1 MRTILPQPGCG
12 FAVRALSIGLLLSTG
27 CAAPVAPS
35 ADDSPSVQPV
45 GDANAAAPQN
55 ADRLRMRLEE
65 IRPIPDFPAQAPVTD
80 AAPSDKRASGDRE
93 LARAKQMFAE
103 QLWPDALE
111 AASRVIAL
119 DAANIEA
126 RVLLARAAIQLGDT
140 AKARAALDEALRRSP
155 RSAPVHYWLGEL
167 AWQEQNAAVAIAHF
181 RLALRA
187 AADLAAEP
195 CLVLAHLS
203 LAQALQREG
212 YLAAAAQQWRAYL
225 TAVKAPSPAA
235 RALPELQQVI
245 PLYRGKAA
253 AQLGDL
259 YTKLGQPA
267 DAVEAFRCA
276 MEEQP
281 NEPSHRVSFALALA
295 RTGLVEEAL
304 AAVREAATAQ
314 QDAAGAIQLLEQVCD
329 ALKQP
334 DRFATELVALV
345 DRSDDPAL
353 RLRAVEALKSA
364 NQSEVAA
371 RLLEA
376 YLARNPDD
384 DAKRLELARL
394 WGQSKMP
401 DLALDTM
408 GRLLGAR
415 AAAYRDATALLL
427 EWGGGDASRE
437 WIAASHRRITL
448 PQGGERSAALEKFM
462 LGVLLEGARKPD
474 LAGEQFRSAAAADPP
489 FAPAWVMLA
498 RQAADR
504 EDWPGVL
511 EAAAKAIDAGC
522 ADSQALTLKGRAHE
536 ALDEMESAETA
547 LMEAFAK
554 DTKNSEP
561 LRVLA
566 DAAEHRGDARRCE
579 QLCRRIVEDVDPRD
593 AAAREKLIRL
603 YVNAGRID
611 DAQQHFSDFER
622 LGQTGA
628 AVDRCKALLDFVTS
642 RSPSGQR
649 RLGSYRRALRKL
661 LEKHPDD
668 ADTRVDLAL
677 SHLAEGNYDS
687 AEKELRAA
695 LAKSPTDRR
704 ALQMLATAQSRQL
717 DFEAAE
723 RTVRQLLKRRP
734 RDLGYHQ
741 QLAELLV
748 DQDRYDDA
756 VEILDKLLERDDLKA
771 SRPLYT
777 ARLLDVLLAGKRFDR
792 AIEVARRWHDEEPAD
807 PARRQAY
814 LVTLTRAKRHDD
826 AIAAVEGWLKTEP
839 TSDTLRAVYLDQL
852 RQARRID
859 EALAHVLDWLAD
871 EPDDPGLNQSL
882 VRLLWAARDW
892 DSAIEVATTAAE
904 HPPHRARFEA
914 MLGTTY
920 QLARRYDDAIAFYR
934 RRIDRDEGEA
944 AYRELILILMIAERY
959 GEAEK
964 TINFRLSA
972 LQQLRDTGEENV
984 DGPMLW
990 LRNRLAQVFQ
1000 QTGRPTQAIQQLE
1013 MIHRDLPTDA
1023 GINNDLGYTYA
1034 DLGLKLDK
1042 AERMIR
1048 LALAEQPRNGAYL
1061 DSLGWVFYKREDFPR
1076 AVAFIQRAV
1085 RLQEDEPDPILYD
1098 HLADALYRAG
1108 RPDEARTNWRKA
1120 LAVRGETDSDRRDGS
1135 TADAAS
1141 QPAATTASQPVDA
1154 ATTQPARGTEDHAGD
1169 GLDPERDRPPTAE
1182 ERRVLERIREKLRQ
1196 IEAGQPVDTAPVGE
1210 EKPVDVP

>member
-1 MRTILPQPGCG
+1 MTTHLCRPPYGGAT
-12 FAVRALSIGLLLSTG
+12 RALLIGLICFAG
-27 CAAPVAPS
+27 CATPDAPAPDDPSTTATDAAPS
-35 ADDSPSVQPV
+35 DASPQK
-45 GDANAAAPQN
+45 
-55 ADRLRMRLEE
+55 ADRARMALDE
-65 IRPIPDFPAQAPVTD
+65 IRPIPDFPALMAPAD
-80 AAPSDKRASGDRE
+80 AAPSTSDLAAAQRE
-93 LARAKQMFAE
+93 LSRAKQLFGE

-119 DAANIEA
+119 DPTSIDA

-140 AKARAALDEALRRSP
+140 AIARTALEEAQRRNP
-155 RSAPVHYWLGEL
+155 RSAAVHYWLGEL
-167 AWQEQNAAVAIAHF
+167 AWQEQNASVAIAHF
-181 RLALRA
+181 RLAFRSA
-187 AADLAAEP
+187 TDPAVEP
-195 CLVLAHLS
+195 CLILAHLS

-212 YLAAAAQQWRAYL
+212 YLSAAARQWQAYL
-225 TAVKAPSPAA
+225 DAVKAPPPAA

-245 PLYRGKAA
+245 SLYRGKAA

-259 YTKLGQPA
+259 YSQLEQPA
-267 DAVEAFRCA
+267 QAADAYRRA

-281 NEPSHRVSFALALA
+281 KESSYRAAYALALA
-295 RTGLVEEAL
+295 RAGRAEEAL
-304 AAVREAATAQ
+304 AAVRETAAQSGDAAAT
-314 QDAAGAIQLLEQVCD
+314 IKLLEQVCD

-334 DRFATELVALV
+334 NRFATELTALAQQ
-345 DRSDDPAL
+345 SSDPAL

-364 NQSEVAA
+364 NQSEAAA
-371 RLLEA
+371 RLLETYVA
-376 YLARNPDD
+376 THPDD
-384 DAKRLELARL
+384 EAKQLELASL
-394 WGQSKMP
+394 WGRSKKP
-401 DLALDTM
+401 DLALEVL
-408 GRLLGAR
+408 GRILTAR

-427 EWGGGDASRE
+427 EWGGGDASPA
-437 WIAASHRRITL
+437 WIDASHRRITL
-448 PQGGERSAALEKFM
+448 PHGGARNAALEKFM
-462 LGVLLEGARKPD
+462 LGALLEGAGKPD
-474 LAGEQFRSAAAADPP
+474 LAGEQFQSAATADPP

-504 EDWPGVL
+504 EDWIGVL
-511 EAAAKAIDAGC
+511 DVAGKAIAAGC
-522 ADSQALTLKGRAHE
+522 EDSQALLLKGRAHE

-579 QLCRRIVEDVDPRD
+579 QLSRRIVEDVDPRD
-593 AAAREKLIRL
+593 AAAREKLVRL

-695 LAKSPTDRR
+695 LEKSPADRR

-734 RDLGYHQ
+734 RDLGYLQ

-748 DQDRYDDA
+748 DQDRFDDA
-756 VEILDKLLERDDLKA
+756 IEILDKLLERSDLKA

-792 AIEVARRWHDEEPAD
+792 AIEVARRWLDEESGD
-807 PARRQAY
+807 TARRQAY
-814 LVTLTRAKRHDD
+814 LVTLNRAKRHDD
-826 AIAAVEGWLKTEP
+826 AIAAVEDWLKIEP

-859 EALAHVLDWLAD
+859 EGLARVLDWLAE
-871 EPDDPGLNQSL
+871 EPDDPGLNQAL

-972 LQQLRDTGEENV
+972 LQQLRDTGEGNV
-984 DGPMLW
+984 DGPMYW
-990 LRNRLAQVFQ
+990 LRSRLAQVYQ

-1013 MIHRDLPTDA
+1013 LILRDLPTDA

-1048 LALAEQPRNGAYL
+1048 LALAEQPRNAAYL
-1061 DSLGWVFYKREDFPR
+1061 DSLGWVFYKRGEFSR
-1076 AVAFIQRAV
+1076 AVLFIQRAV
-1085 RLQEDEPDPILYD
+1085 RLQEDDPDPILYD
-1098 HLADALYRAG
+1098 HFADALYRAD
-1108 RPDEARTNWRKA
+1108 RPDEARINWQRA
-1120 LAVRGETDSDRRDGS
+1120 LSIRGQSESAEGDDQTD
-1135 TADAAS
+1135 DAAS
-1141 QPAATTASQPVDA
+1141 QPATPPATQPTDDA
-1154 ATTQPARGTEDHAGD
+1154 ADSET
-1169 GLDPERDRPPTAE
+1169 DRPPTAE

-1196 IEAGQPVDTAPVGE
+1196 LDAGQTVDTAPVGE
-1210 EKPVDVP
+1210 KEAADRP

>member
-1 MRTILPQPGCG
+1 MNTLLCKSLRSGATRVML
-12 FAVRALSIGLLLSTG
+12 IGLLLLAG
-27 CAAPVAPS
+27 CTAPS
-35 ADDSPSVQPV
+35 APPPDGASSSASDDASS
-45 GDANAAAPQN
+45 DATPQKTSR
-55 ADRLRMRLEE
+55 ARTPLSD
-65 IRPIPDFPAQAPVTD
+65 IRPIPDFPPP
-80 AAPSDKRASGDRE
+80 AADNAGVPSPEDRAAANRE
-93 LARAKQMFAE
+93 LARAQRRFSE

-111 AASRVIAL
+111 AAARVIAL
-119 DAANIEA
+119 DPANVDA

-140 AKARAALDEALRRSP
+140 TKARTALEEAQRRSP
-155 RSAPVHYWLGEL
+155 RNASVQYWLGEL
-167 AWQEQNAAVAIAHF
+167 AWQEQNTPVAIAHF

-187 AADLAAEP
+187 ASDPAVEP
-195 CLVLAHLS
+195 CLVLTHLS

-212 YLAAAAQQWRAYL
+212 YLTASAQQWRAYL
-225 TAVKAPSPAA
+225 DAVKASSPAA
-235 RALPELQQVI
+235 RALPELQQVL

-259 YTKLGQPA
+259 YTQLEQPA
-267 DAVEAFRCA
+267 QAVEAYRLA
-276 MEEQP
+276 IEEQP
-281 NEPSHRVSFALALA
+281 NESSYRAAFALALA
-295 RTGLVEEAL
+295 RAGRAEEAI
-304 AAVREAATAQ
+304 AAVRTATAAPNDAAAT
-314 QDAAGAIQLLEQVCD
+314 IKLLEQVCD

-334 DRFATELVALV
+334 NRFATELASLAEQ
-345 DRSDDPAL
+345 SDDPAL
-353 RLRAVEALKSA
+353 RLRIVEALKGA
-364 NQSEVAA
+364 NQPEAAA
-371 RLLEA
+371 RLLKA
-376 YLARNPDD
+376 HLAAHPDD
-384 DAKRLELARL
+384 DDHAKQLELARL
-394 WGQSKMP
+394 WGLSKKP
-401 DLALDTM
+401 DLALEAL
-408 GRLLGAR
+408 GRLLSAR
-415 AAAYRDATALLL
+415 AAAYRDATPMLL
-427 EWGGGDASRE
+427 EWGGSAESHAWIDASR
-437 WIAASHRRITL
+437 RRIVL
-448 PQGGERSAALEKFM
+448 PHGDARIASLEKFM
-462 LGVLLEGARKPD
+462 HGVLLEGAKKPD
-474 LAGEQFRSAAAADPP
+474 LAGEQYKSAATDDAP

-511 EAAAKAIDAGC
+511 DAAAKAVAAGC
-522 ADSQALTLKGRAHE
+522 EDSLALTLKGRAHE
-536 ALDEMESAETA
+536 ALDEMEAAEAA
-547 LMEAFAK
+547 LMEAFGK

-566 DAAEHRGDARRCE
+566 DAAEHRGEARRCE

-622 LGQTGA
+622 LGQSGA

-642 RSPSGQR
+642 RSSSGQR
-649 RLGSYRRALRKL
+649 RLSSYRRALRKL

-677 SHLAEGNYDS
+677 SHLAEGNYES

-695 LAKSPTDRR
+695 LDQAPSDRR

-717 DFEAAE
+717 EFEDAE
-723 RTVRQLLKRRP
+723 QTVRQLLKRRP

-756 VEILDKLLERDDLKA
+756 AEVLEKLLARDDLKA
-771 SRPLYT
+771 SRSLYT

-792 AIEVARRWHDEEPAD
+792 AMEVAHRWLDEEPTD
-807 PARRQAY
+807 TSRRQAY
-814 LVTLTRAKRHDD
+814 LVTLNRAKRHDD
-826 AIAAVEGWLKTEP
+826 AIAAVEGWLKSEP
-839 TSDTLRAVYLDQL
+839 TSDPLRAVYLDQL
-852 RQARRID
+852 RQARRI
-859 EALAHVLDWLAD
+859 EEGLARVLDWLAD
-871 EPDDPGLNQSL
+871 EPDDSGLNQSL

-990 LRNRLAQVFQ
+990 LRNRLAQVYQ

-1048 LALAEQPRNGAYL
+1048 LALAEQPRNAAYL
-1061 DSLGWVFYKREDFPR
+1061 DSLGWVFYKRGDFPR
-1076 AVAFIQRAV
+1076 AVSFIQRAV
-1085 RLQEDEPDPILYD
+1085 RMQEDDPDPILYD
-1098 HLADALYRAG
+1098 HFADALYRAG
-1108 RPDEARTNWRKA
+1108 RPDEARINWQRA
-1120 LAVRGETDSDRRDGS
+1120 LSIRGEGDSADRDEQTDG
-1135 TADAAS
+1135 AAS
-1141 QPAATTASQPVDA
+1141 QPVVQSASQPENDA
-1154 ATTQPARGTEDHAGD
+1154 A
-1169 GLDPERDRPPTAE
+1169 DPERDRPPTAE
-1182 ERRVLERIREKLRQ
+1182 ERRVLDRVREKLRQ
-1196 IEAGQPVDTAPVGE
+1196 LDAGQLVDTAPVGE
-1210 EKPVDVP
+1210 KEAAE

>member
-1 MRTILPQPGCG
+1 MNILFPRFLRDG
-12 FAVRALSIGLLLSTG
+12 AIRALILSLICFAG
-27 CAAPVAPS
+27 CATPVAPS
-35 ADDSPSVQPV
+35 SDDTSTS
-45 GDANAAAPQN
+45 GRDETSSDAAPQK
-55 ADRLRMRLEE
+55 ADRARIALDE
-65 IRPIPDFPAQAPVTD
+65 IRPIPEFPTQSTEADVPPSPENR
-80 AAPSDKRASGDRE
+80 AAADRE
-93 LARAKQMFAE
+93 LARAQRMFGE

-111 AASRVIAL
+111 VAARVTAL
-119 DAANIEA
+119 DPVNIDA

-140 AKARAALDEALRRSP
+140 AKARTALEEAQRRSP
-155 RSAPVHYWLGEL
+155 RNASVQYWLGEL
-167 AWQEQNAAVAIAHF
+167 AWQEQNAPVAIAHF

-187 AADLAAEP
+187 ASDPAAEP
-195 CLVLAHLS
+195 CLVLTHLS

-212 YLAAAAQQWRAYL
+212 YLAAAARQWRAYL
-225 TAVKAPSPAA
+225 DAVKTPSPAA
-235 RALPELQQVI
+235 RALPELRQVI

-259 YTKLGQPA
+259 YTQLEQPA
-267 DAVEAFRCA
+267 QAVEAYRLA
-276 MEEQP
+276 IEEQP
-281 NEPSHRVSFALALA
+281 NESSYRAALALALA
-295 RTGLVEEAL
+295 RAGRAEEAL
-304 AAVREAATAQ
+304 AAVRTATAAPNDAAAT
-314 QDAAGAIQLLEQVCD
+314 IKLLEQICD

-334 DRFATELVALV
+334 DRFATELVALAEA
-345 DRSDDPAL
+345 SDDPAL
-353 RLRAVEALKSA
+353 RLRIVEALKSA
-364 NQSEVAA
+364 NQSEAAA

-376 YLARNPDD
+376 YIATNPDD
-384 DAKRLELARL
+384 DAKQLELARL
-394 WGQSKMP
+394 WGQSKKP
-401 DLALDTM
+401 DLALEAL
-408 GRLLGAR
+408 GRLLTAR
-415 AAAYRDATALLL
+415 IAAYRDATPILL
-427 EWGGGDASRE
+427 EWGGSAESRAWIDASR
-437 WIAASHRRITL
+437 RRTVL
-448 PQGGERSAALEKFM
+448 PHSDTQNVALEKFM
-462 LGVLLEGARKPD
+462 LGVLLEGAEKPG
-474 LAGEQFRSAAAADPP
+474 LAGEQFQSAATDDAP

-498 RQAADR
+498 RQAADQ

-511 EAAAKAIDAGC
+511 DATAKAVAAGC
-522 ADSQALTLKGRAHE
+522 ADSLALTLKGRAHE
-536 ALDEMESAETA
+536 ALDEMEAAEAA
-547 LMEAFAK
+547 LMDAFGK

-566 DAAEHRGDARRCE
+566 DAAEHRGEARRCE

-622 LGQTGA
+622 LGQSGA

-642 RSPSGQR
+642 RSSSGQR
-649 RLGSYRRALRKL
+649 RLSSYRRALRKL
-661 LEKHPDD
+661 LEKYPGD
-668 ADTRVDLAL
+668 ADTCVDLAL
-677 SHLAEGNYDS
+677 SHLAEGNYES

-695 LAKSPTDRR
+695 LDKAPSDRR

-717 DFEAAE
+717 EFDGAE
-723 RTVRQLLKRRP
+723 QTVRQLLKRRP

-756 VEILDKLLERDDLKA
+756 AEVLDKLLARDDLKA

-792 AIEVARRWHDEEPAD
+792 AIEVARRWLDEESTD
-807 PARRQAY
+807 TARRQAY
-814 LVTLTRAKRHDD
+814 LVTLNRAKKHDD

-839 TSDTLRAVYLDQL
+839 TNETLRAVYLDQL
-852 RQARRID
+852 RQARRI
-859 EALAHVLDWLAD
+859 EEGLARVLDWLTD

-882 VRLLWAARDW
+882 VRLFWAARDW

-944 AYRELILILMIAERY
+944 AYRELILILMVAERFS
-959 GEAEK
+959 EAEK

-990 LRNRLAQVFQ
+990 LRNRLAQVYQ

-1048 LALAEQPRNGAYL
+1048 LALAEQPRNAAYL
-1061 DSLGWVFYKREDFPR
+1061 DSLGWVFYKRGDFPR
-1076 AVAFIQRAV
+1076 AVSFIQRAV
-1085 RLQEDEPDPILYD
+1085 RMQQDDPDPILYD
-1098 HLADALYRAG
+1098 HFADALYRAG
-1108 RPDEARTNWRKA
+1108 RPDEARINWQRA
-1120 LAVRGETDSDRRDGS
+1120 LSICGEGDSADRDEQTDG
-1135 TADAAS
+1135 AAS
-1141 QPAATTASQPVDA
+1141 QPVVQSASQSADDA
-1154 ATTQPARGTEDHAGD
+1154 ADSET
-1169 GLDPERDRPPTAE
+1169 DRPPTAE
-1182 ERRVLERIREKLRQ
+1182 ERRVLDRIREKLRQ
-1196 IEAGQPVDTAPVGE
+1196 LDAGQTVDTAPVGE
-1210 EKPVDVP
+1210 KEAAE

>member
-1 MRTILPQPGCG
+1 MYTVFCESLRGNASWAM
-12 FAVRALSIGLLLSTG
+12 FIGLILSAG
-27 CAAPVAPS
+27 CAAPSAP
-35 ADDSPSVQPV
+35 PPV
-45 GDANAAAPQN
+45 GISSSAPDEPANDAAPQR
-55 ADRLRMRLEE
+55 ADRARTPLSD
-65 IRPIPDFPAQAPVTD
+65 IRPIPDFPAPAAD
-80 AAPSDKRASGDRE
+80 GAAAPSPADRAAVERE
-93 LARAKQMFAE
+93 LARAKRLFGE
-103 QLWPDALE
+103 QLWSDAQE
-111 AASRVIAL
+111 AAARAAAL
-119 DAANIEA
+119 DPVNIDA

-140 AKARAALDEALRRSP
+140 AKARTALEEAQRRSP
-155 RSAPVHYWLGEL
+155 RNASVQYWLGEL
-167 AWQEQNAAVAIAHF
+167 AWQEQNAPVAIAHF

-187 AADLAAEP
+187 ASDPAVEP
-195 CLVLAHLS
+195 CLVLTYLS

-212 YLAAAAQQWRAYL
+212 YLTASAQQWQAYL
-225 TAVKAPSPAA
+225 DAVKAPSPAA

-259 YTKLGQPA
+259 YTQLEEPA
-267 DAVEAFRCA
+267 QAVEAYRLA
-276 MEEQP
+276 IAEQP
-281 NEPSHRVSFALALA
+281 NESSYRAAFALALA
-295 RTGLVEEAL
+295 RAGRAEEAL
-304 AAVREAATAQ
+304 AAVRTATAAPNDAAAT
-314 QDAAGAIQLLEQVCD
+314 IKLLEQICD

-334 DRFATELVALV
+334 DRFASELVALAEA
-345 DRSDDPAL
+345 SDDPAL
-353 RLRAVEALKSA
+353 RLRTVETLKGA
-364 NQSEVAA
+364 NQPEAAA

-376 YLARNPDD
+376 YIATNPDD
-384 DAKRLELARL
+384 AKQLELARL
-394 WGQSKMP
+394 WGRSKKP
-401 DLALDTM
+401 DLALEAL
-408 GRLLGAR
+408 GRLLAAR
-415 AAAYRDATALLL
+415 AAAYRDAVVLLH
-427 EWGGGDASRE
+427 EWGEGAESRAWIDAAR
-437 WIAASHRRITL
+437 RRIAL
-448 PQGGERSAALEKFM
+448 PHDGDKNVSLEKFV
-462 LGVLLEGARKPD
+462 LGVLLEGAKQIE
-474 LAGEQFRSAAAADPP
+474 LAGEQFQSAAAAAAP

-498 RQAADR
+498 RQAADQ
-504 EDWPGVL
+504 ENWPAVL
-511 EAAAKAIDAGC
+511 DAIAKAVAAGC
-522 ADSQALTLKGRAHE
+522 EDSLALTLKGRAHE
-536 ALDEMESAETA
+536 ALDEMEAAEAA
-547 LMEAFAK
+547 LMDAFGK

-566 DAAEHRGDARRCE
+566 DAAEHRGEARRCE

-593 AAAREKLIRL
+593 ATAREKLIRL

-622 LGQTGA
+622 LGQSGA

-642 RSPSGQR
+642 RSASGQR
-649 RLGSYRRALRKL
+649 RLGNYRRALRKL
-661 LEKHPDD
+661 LEKYPGD

-677 SHLAEGNYDS
+677 SHLAEGDYES

-695 LAKSPTDRR
+695 LDQAPSDRR

-717 DFEAAE
+717 EFDGAE
-723 RTVRQLLKRRP
+723 QTVRQLLKRRP

-756 VEILDKLLERDDLKA
+756 AEILEKLLARDDLKA

-792 AIEVARRWHDEEPAD
+792 AIEVARRWLDEEPTD
-807 PARRQAY
+807 TTRRQAY
-814 LVTLTRAKRHDD
+814 LVTLNRAKRHDD
-826 AIAAVEGWLKTEP
+826 AIAAVEGWLKAEP

-852 RQARRID
+852 RQAHRID
-859 EALAHVLDWLAD
+859 EGLTRVLDWLAE

-944 AYRELILILMIAERY
+944 AYRELILILMVAERFS
-959 GEAEK
+959 EAEK

-990 LRNRLAQVFQ
+990 LRNRLAQVYQ

-1048 LALAEQPRNGAYL
+1048 LALAEQPRNAAYL
-1061 DSLGWVFYKREDFPR
+1061 DSLGWVFYKRGDFTR
-1076 AVAFIQRAV
+1076 AVSFIQRAV
-1085 RLQEDEPDPILYD
+1085 RLQEDDPDPILYD

-1108 RPDEARTNWRKA
+1108 RSDDARVNWQRA
-1120 LAVRGETDSDRRDGS
+1120 LSIRGEGDLADREDQTDGA
-1135 TADAAS
+1135 TS
-1141 QPAATTASQPVDA
+1141 QPA
-1154 ATTQPARGTEDHAGD
+1154 TQPAPQPADDAADSET
-1169 GLDPERDRPPTAE
+1169 DRPPTAE
-1182 ERRVLERIREKLRQ
+1182 ERRVLDRIREKLRQ
-1196 IEAGQPVDTAPVGE
+1196 LDAGQTVDTAPVGE
-1210 EKPVDVP
+1210 KEAAE